1 MHALSLIT
9 LPAQTPIPPQ
19 GYDGYAFG
27 SCGAPAHLEVFL
39 DLVCSDC
46 KAIWPTV
53 ERVADAYGPAALEL
67 TVHTFPLPYHTWA
80 FHAGQSLHAI
90 AAHNRSAVLP
100 WVRLVFA
107 NQEKFLNS
115 PRLDNESVSAGL
127 DALAAAGGLLSK
139 GTMSR
144 QLSNATLN
152 EATRVSWKYGASRG
166 VSGTPS
172 FLLNGVNLN
181 ADPTWDVTQWKQ
193 VIDPVIHPPARV
205 STAVVEAPAPATC
218 KNGTTTCE
226 YLPNKIECCTP
237 GEFCIPNVG
246 CRC

>member
-1 MHALSLIT
+1 MPVFTFVVIPFKYAYSGRPPSGFCYTCCLSMLFMMLNKAPCWRRRGTRGGGPDPPRMHALSLIT

-90 AAHNRSAVLP
+90 AAHNRSAMLP
-100 WVRLVFA
+100 VRLDPRVTSSPTPE
-107 NQEKFLNS
+107 EKFLF
-115 PRLDNESVSAGL
+115 
-127 DALAAAGGLLSK
+127 LS
-139 GTMSR
+139 M
-144 QLSNATLN
+144 
-152 EATRVSWKYGASRG
+152 
-166 VSGTPS
+166 
-172 FLLNGVNLN
+172 
-181 ADPTWDVTQWKQ
+181 
-193 VIDPVIHPPARV
+193 
-205 STAVVEAPAPATC
+205 C
-218 KNGTTTCE
+218 
-226 YLPNKIECCTP
+226 
-237 GEFCIPNVG
+237 
-246 CRC
+246 